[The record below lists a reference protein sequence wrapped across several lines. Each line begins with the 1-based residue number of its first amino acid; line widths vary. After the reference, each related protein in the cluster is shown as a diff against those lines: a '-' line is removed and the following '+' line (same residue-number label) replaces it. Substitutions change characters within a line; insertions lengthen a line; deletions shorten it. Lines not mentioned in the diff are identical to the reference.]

1 MQENLFD
8 VIRESLESHRGDR
21 ERITINLMNEAKEL
35 NIPFNIYMQIIHQM
49 HENGEIFIKRVTKDE
64 GYSILFL

>member
-21 ERITINLMNEAKEL
+21 ERITINLMNEAK
-35 NIPFNIYMQIIHQM
+35 
-49 HENGEIFIKRVTKDE
+49 
-64 GYSILFL
+64 